1 MLDFDFMHVVES
13 ALGLTV
19 GSLLATAIG
28 RACERT
34 CSNPEV
40 QQIDSNNYDEDYDH
54 EVSDSPSG
62 KSAFADDESVPNI
75 ADPMILQ
82 EYNASETHSHH
93 EGGC

>member
-19 GSLLATAIG
+19 GSLLARAIG

-34 CSNPEV
+34 CSDPEV
-40 QQIDSNNYDEDYDH
+40 QQIERNIDDEDYDH
-54 EVSDSPSG
+54 EVP
-62 KSAFADDESVPNI
+62 DDESVPNI

>member
-19 GSLLATAIG
+19 GSLLARASG

-40 QQIDSNNYDEDYDH
+40 QQIDRNIDDEDYDH
-54 EVSDSPSG
+54 EVSDS
-62 KSAFADDESVPNI
+62 ESVPSM

-82 EYNASETHSHH
+82 EYNASETHSHN
-93 EGGC
+93 EGGR